1 MSERHVALIVED
13 EPEMAAEIGDLL
25 RSLGHDHVHAE
36 TLADA
41 RLLLEQDGFCYALV
55 DLEIKADRQ
64 SIKPRVESGMSV
76 VREIRER
83 FPQRNANDMHLVPV
97 LVVSGHGREP
107 KHIIGAFK
115 DGIDDFLL
123 KPLSA
128 DGQDIGGKIRRC
140 LDMAG
145 RSDHGACRGC
155 GRGSA
160 IGPATSPMP
169 PPPNREVF
177 WHEPDYSEVR
187 LHGESYC
194 FTGDVNRAVIRILH
208 EAAMAGRPSQSG
220 KATLAKAGSKDA
232 EGKMRNLFAGHPCWG
247 KLLISDRRGKYSLR
261 IV

>member
-25 RSLGHDHVHAE
+25 RALGHDYVHAE

-41 RLLLEQDGFCYALV
+41 RVLLEEGGFCYALV

-76 VREIRER
+76 LRELRER
-83 FPQRNANDMHLVPV
+83 FPARKANDMHLVPV
-97 LVVSGHGREP
+97 LVVSGHGRDPENV
-107 KHIIGAFK
+107 IGAFK
-115 DGIDDFLL
+115 GGIDDFIL

-128 DGQDIGGKIRRC
+128 GGQDIGGKIRRC

-145 RSDHGACRGC
+145 RTDHGACRGC
-155 GRGSA
+155 RPGAASA
-160 IGPATSPMP
+160 PATK
-169 PPPNREVF
+169 VQGDDLF
-177 WHEPDYSEVR
+177 WHAPDYSEVR
-187 LHGESYC
+187 LRGESFW

-208 EAAMAGRPSQSG
+208 EAAKGERPSQSG
-220 KATLAKAGSKDA
+220 KATLAQAGSKDA
-232 EGKMRNLFAGHPCWG
+232 EGKMRNLFGGHPCWG

-261 IV
+261 IA

>member
-25 RSLGHDHVHAE
+25 HALGHDYSHAE

-41 RLLLEQDGFCYALV
+41 RVLLEKGGFCYALV

-76 VREIRER
+76 VRELRER
-83 FPQRNANDMHLVPV
+83 FPPRNANDMHLLPV

-107 KHIIGAFK
+107 KYIIGAFK
-115 DGIDDFLL
+115 DGIDDFIL

-140 LDMAG
+140 LDLAG

-155 GRGSA
+155 GQDVAIATATRRQDSEAFWHTRDYAEVRSRGEVFSFT
-160 IGPATSPMP
+160 GTV
-169 PPPNREVF
+169 NREV
-177 WHEPDYSEVR
+177 
-187 LHGESYC
+187 
-194 FTGDVNRAVIRILH
+194 IRIPH
-208 EAAMAGRPSQSG
+208 QAALTGQPWQSG
-220 KATLAKAGSKDA
+220 KLTLGRAGSKDGEA
-232 EGKMRNLFAGHPCWG
+232 KMRNLFGSHPCWG
-247 KLLISDRRGKYSLR
+247 KLLLSDQRGKYSLR
-261 IV
+261 IS

>member
-25 RSLGHDHVHAE
+25 RALGHDYVHAE

-41 RLLLEQDGFCYALV
+41 RALLEQGGFCYALV

-76 VREIRER
+76 LREMRER
-83 FPQRNANDMHLVPV
+83 FPQRNANDMHSLPV

-115 DGIDDFLL
+115 DGIDDFIL

-145 RSDHGACRGC
+145 RTDHGACRGC
-155 GRGSA
+155 RPGAASA
-160 IGPATSPMP
+160 PATQ
-169 PPPNREVF
+169 VQGDDLF
-177 WHEPDYSEVR
+177 WHAPDYSEVR
-187 LHGESYC
+187 LRGESFW

-208 EAAMAGRPSQSG
+208 EAAKGERPSQSG
-220 KATLAKAGSKDA
+220 KATLAQAGSKDA
-232 EGKMRNLFAGHPCWG
+232 EGKMRNLFGGHPCWG

-261 IV
+261 IA